1 VKIIQPSAR
10 KLLCKKDGKMRE
22 VSLTIAGT
30 TAFWIVAGI
39 LSSLFVPSKQ
49 HHNSTLGI
57 ITYAIFCFCAIAFTH
72 DQIATFDLETNLLQL
87 ERYFTFFKKRHIK
100 EYDLSIIRK
109 ITVEKQHG
117 NANYIIVIK
126 QHSGKDIY
134 LPSPYYC
141 GDILKVDAE
150 AQKIR
155 DFLGFNL
162 KSIR

>member
-10 KLLCKKDGKMRE
+10 KLVCKKGGKMRE

-30 TAFWIVAGI
+30 TAFWIIAGI
-39 LSSLFVPSKQ
+39 LSSRLMPSGQ
-49 HHNSTLGI
+49 HHNPTIGI
-57 ITYAIFCFCAIAFTH
+57 LTYAIFCFCAIAFTH
-72 DQIATFDLETNLLQL
+72 DHIATFDLETNSLQV
-87 ERYFTFFKKRHIK
+87 ERYFTLFKKRQIK
-100 EYDLSIIRK
+100 AYDLSIIRN

-117 NANYIIVIK
+117 NANYIIILK

-134 LPSPYYC
+134 LPSPHYC

-155 DFLGFNL
+155 DFLSLNL

>member
-1 VKIIQPSAR
+1 MGIINR
-10 KLLCKKDGKMRE
+10 C
-22 VSLTIAGT
+22 
-30 TAFWIVAGI
+30 VAGKR
-39 LSSLFVPSKQ
+39 LP
-49 HHNSTLGI
+49 
-57 ITYAIFCFCAIAFTH
+57 IFSEISEYYGKPIDRGGVT
-72 DQIATFDLETNLLQL
+72 ISI
-87 ERYFTFFKKRHIK
+87 FKKRHIK
-100 EYDLSIIRK
+100 EYDLSIIRN

-117 NANYIIVIK
+117 NANYIILLK

-134 LPSPYYC
+134 LPSPHYC